1 MRRKK
6 EIYTIITFLI
16 VLFLVFGSIQNN
28 FSAKSNELSNMP
40 PTTLN
45 SSFNNSTE
53 QGNITSQINNSNLN
67 QTTVI
72 PINQTIIND
81 TTVKNQSTLNITFDD
96 INISL
101 NLPTAGIN
109 PFDIISTPES
119 EAAAGDSKTDTNGTL
134 NQTGELPPIKVHLS
148 LEKCLKSTAHAQ
160 SNDPSIKALAKKITK
175 GATSKYEKAVRIF
188 NWVRDNIDYSF
199 YYNTK
204 YGAVKTLKKN
214 TGNCVDIY
222 HLLVALSRAA
232 GIPARYVHVTAEF
245 ASGNVYGHVFAQV
258 YIKGKWY
265 NLDASNNR
273 NFFNVINNWYTATAK
288 IKGVYA
294 SLPF

>member
-1 MRRKK
+1 MGRKK
-6 EIYTIITFLI
+6 ELYIIIIFLI
-16 VLFLVFGSIQNN
+16 SLSLFFGSIQYN
-28 FSAKSNELSNMP
+28 FSEESDELSPAAWN
-40 PTTLN
+40 N
-45 SSFNNSTE
+45 SYNNSTGH
-53 QGNITSQINNSNLN
+53 GNFTLQLNNSTN
-67 QTTVI
+67 QTIVT

-81 TTVKNQSTLNITFDD
+81 TTAKNQIIPDIIFDD

-101 NLPTAGIN
+101 NLFTAAIN
-109 PFDIISTPES
+109 PPNIINTPES
-119 EAAAGDSKTDTNGTL
+119 KAAAGDPTNTNGTL
-134 NQTGELPPIKVHLS
+134 NQTGELLPIKVYSS
-148 LEKCLKSTAHAQ
+148 LTKCLKSTANAQ
-160 SNDPSIKALAKKITK
+160 SNDPNIKALAKKITK
-175 GATSKYEKAVRIF
+175 GAASKYEKAVRIF
-188 NWVRDNIDYSF
+188 NWVRDNLDYSF

-204 YGAVKTLKKN
+204 YGAVKTLKKK
-214 TGNCVDIY
+214 TGNCVDMS

-245 ASGNVYGHVFAQV
+245 TSGHVHGHVFVQV

-265 NLDASNNR
+265 NLDASNNK